1 MRTPRNRRRTHCYV
15 LVSAGLLI
23 SLTHAVR
30 ADTVDWGAKRAALG
44 RDDKLRVLV
53 DKVLSASNGW
63 VMTRQFVAE
72 IADAGF
78 NVVVPRVGCEDMA
91 RVKRVADM
99 ARDRGIFYM
108 AWMRGTLTATSGT
121 KLVWANGADQDL
133 YSPNA
138 DELWDWMTGLIL
150 GHARLSVENPAI
162 VGSFLDFENYAKRS
176 QGNCYAL
183 SYDDKILREFAAA
196 QGIEMPA
203 LEPEQRHPWL
213 EEKDLLDDFRD
224 FQIASWRERCR
235 SLRDQI
241 DAVNP
246 QFQLIVYPR
255 GPLFLEEAIYP
266 EWATERA
273 PLIFADHITY
283 HRPGNAPH
291 SKALAINKQRLEQG
305 IAHGRS
311 KNVPLIYTSGI
322 DPIYEDADPEF
333 CGRNAAMIGDVCDGY
348 WIFYEGPKYDQD
360 HPDYFHWFARAN
372 RAIAAGDSAFWQAP
386 RETPDPVMAAQEKLL
401 DQYCGAKVRAY
412 SDDPMPEGAQ
422 DAAFTVR
429 TNTTGAVFAVLL
441 EAGEPL
447 RGRLEVRP
455 LGHYT
460 AGCEFTV
467 LAPDRSKLA
476 EGHAEIGQ
484 PAPLDVPA
492 KEGGVYAVIVNAFP
506 NPARLFIE
514 NQHFC
519 LVPAEKTG
527 LLGAQPRAHFLS
539 TSGAREILLKL
550 TTPSPAETAMMT
562 VFDSEGREVARGD
575 TVKSKDFQARTPV
588 APEQAGKPWS
598 LQLERAPEGGLED
611 MALTLGEGCSAF
623 LATHPSRLL
632 VPASE

>member
-1 MRTPRNRRRTHCYV
+1 MRTHRNRPRTQRY
-15 LVSAGLLI
+15 LFVSVGLLI
-23 SLTHAVR
+23 GLTHAVR
-30 ADTVDWGAKRAALG
+30 ADEVDWAAKRAALG
-44 RDDKLRVLV
+44 RQDKLRVLV
-53 DKVLSASNGW
+53 DKVLSASNDW
-63 VMTRQFVAE
+63 VMTEPFVDE

-78 NVVVPRVGCEDMA
+78 NVLVPRVGCDDMA

-108 AWMRGTLTATSGT
+108 AWMRGTLTATTGD

-162 VGSFLDFENYAKRS
+162 VGSFLDFENYAKGS

-196 QGIEMPA
+196 KGIEIPD

-213 EEKDLLDDFRD
+213 GEKGLLDDFRN
-224 FQIASWRERCR
+224 FQIASWRQRCR
-235 SLRDQI
+235 TLREQI
-241 DAVNP
+241 DAINP

-291 SKALAINKQRLEQG
+291 AKALAINKHNLEQG

-322 DPIYEDADPEF
+322 DPVYEDADPEF
-333 CGRNAAMIGDVCDGY
+333 CGRNAAMIGHVSDGY

-360 HPDYFHWFARAN
+360 HPDYFHWFTRAN
-372 RAIAAGDSAFWQAP
+372 RAIAAGDSAFWREP

-401 DQYCGAKVRAY
+401 DQYCGANVRAY
-412 SDDPMPEGAQ
+412 SDDPTPEGAQ

-455 LGHYT
+455 LGRYT
-460 AGCEFTV
+460 AGCEFAV
-467 LAPDRSKLA
+467 LAPDRDKLA
-476 EGHAEIGQ
+476 EGRAELGQ
-484 PAPLDVPA
+484 PAPLDVVA
-492 KEGGVYAVIVNAFP
+492 KEAGVYAVIVNAAP
-506 NPARLFIE
+506 NPARLFVE

-519 LVPAEKTG
+519 LVAAEEVG
-527 LLGAQPRAHFLS
+527 LLGAQPRAYFLPVP
-539 TSGAREILLKL
+539 GAKEIHLSM

-562 VFDSEGREVARGD
+562 VFDPEGREVARGD
-575 TVKSKDFQARTPV
+575 TVKSKDFQAQAPV
-588 APEQAGKPWS
+588 APEQTGKPWS
-598 LQLERAPEGGLED
+598 LDLGRAPEGGLED
-611 MALTLGEGCSAF
+611 IALTLGQGCSAF